1 MSKSIRRR
9 VLRTHPLDEYENL
22 VFDSRGAEYSYQSIQ
37 KMLRSKGLSVDRS
50 TVFRYVQSH
59 HRTK

>member
-22 VFDSRGAEYSYQSIQ
+22 VFRLQGSRI
-37 KMLRSKGLSVDRS
+37 LLSVYSEDVAQQRS
-50 TVFRYVQSH
+50 VG
-59 HRTK
+59 